1 MRLTDPYW
9 TPDPQF
15 EPRVFQNT
23 KIAGV
28 KQDDNGIRY
37 NAPPSLPE
45 GVNWYQGSN
54 EYALNLPKKIVYTWQ
69 EEFYAH
75 GNQIPSA
82 AGWPLVNPYSKHVN
96 FKRSD
101 HTVMKSYI

>member
-54 EYALNLPKKIVYTWQ
+54 EYALDLPRRSST
-69 EEFYAH
+69 H
-75 GNQIPSA
+75 GKRNSTHMETKSQAQP
-82 AGWPLVNPYSKHVN
+82 AGH
-96 FKRSD
+96 
-101 HTVMKSYI
+101 